1 MHLTKLKIS
10 KLILIISALFL
21 VLSISNYAQDREEE
35 HHANGRHEG
44 WQKHHEEEH
53 HDQGLHKGW
62 YKHSEKEN
70 WDRRDDDYREVRY
83 RDNHYFFHRGEFY
96 ERRQE
101 GYVVVTAPIGIRVNY
116 LPRGYKIIRHRGIRF
131 YLFGGIYYR
140 YDPSARFYF
149 VVKAPF

>member
-53 HDQGLHKGW
+53 HDQGLHKG
-62 YKHSEKEN
+62 
-70 WDRRDDDYREVRY
+70 
-83 RDNHYFFHRGEFY
+83 
-96 ERRQE
+96 
-101 GYVVVTAPIGIRVNY
+101 
-116 LPRGYKIIRHRGIRF
+116 
-131 YLFGGIYYR
+131 
-140 YDPSARFYF
+140 
-149 VVKAPF
+149 